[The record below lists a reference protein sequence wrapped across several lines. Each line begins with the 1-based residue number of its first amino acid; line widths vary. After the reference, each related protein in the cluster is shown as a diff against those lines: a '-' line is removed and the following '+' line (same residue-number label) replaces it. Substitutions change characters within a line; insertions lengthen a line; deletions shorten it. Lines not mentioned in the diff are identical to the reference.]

1 MNLESIT
8 FYEKLIEK
16 LNKFLAKKEENNL
29 LKEIL
34 TKNIEE
40 FKKNINEL
48 KNIERFFYQD
58 NFKIVFIGQVGVGKS
73 SIISSLLPK
82 IRLSSKEF
90 YRKDKE
96 TNDKIKISKDKFIKK
111 SALLPVGDGRTT
123 LAPITVFLRKDIK
136 DYEIMVKMQNEEE
149 ISETID
155 NYLEYFIITNEER
168 KQYSLMPSELRSYLY
183 NKVLKKYIV
192 KKVNSNLSK
201 RNEIEEAFQKYLKKN
216 KNNLKK
222 IKKELLLVILKKI
235 DNNVTSVRIKY
246 TDINFEKLFKQNPLY
261 NQFLLENKENKKLR
275 FIKSILKKINNG
287 NLSFIT
293 IPKQIELYIPNNENL
308 TIIDTKGTEKYNKNA
323 QLRDNYYV
331 NSDIEKI
338 AKDDSIISIFVSSL
352 EDAPSFDIKEIF
364 SELSLK
370 EKFEYKSGLL
380 ISLKKDIDYETYE
393 KKISDCAV
401 EMPELK
407 NTTAFYDAYL
417 NFLDSTP
424 KLAFDNK
431 TFFDYLHEINAKRL
445 LYLQNKKEKLNKIME
460 DKIYLFQNALTE
472 KEYAEIEK
480 FIEIIKSEK
489 VIIVNDLKNKMK
501 NIYEELID
509 MLKNTHHS
517 IIYAMTKRYGEY
529 AGFDMI
535 SYMRVKADNYIESL
549 YKLIDKKIDNE
560 IEKLKLKKEIKERV
574 NRIFKAFFINE
585 ENNIKNETY
594 KYVDNFKNNKLFWD
608 KTISEW
614 GQGNGYKNRV
624 INHFI
629 ANNDFK
635 NFQNFI
641 ENQFKNALVI
651 ELLDNFIPLFSDEKE
666 KKDVFGK

>member
-1 MNLESIT
+1 MNLENIA
-8 FYEKLIEK
+8 FYKKLIEK
-16 LNKFLAKKEENNL
+16 LDKSLAKKEENNL
-29 LKEIL
+29 LKKVLE
-34 TKNIEE
+34 KNVEE
-40 FKKNINEL
+40 FKKDIEEL
-48 KNIERFFYQD
+48 EKIEKLFYQD

-82 IRLSSKEF
+82 IKLSPKEL
-90 YRKDKE
+90 YKKNKK
-96 TNDKIKISKDKFIKK
+96 TNEKIKISRDKFIKK
-111 SALLPVGDGRTT
+111 SAILPVGDGRTT
-123 LAPITVFLRKDIK
+123 LAPITIFLRKDIK
-136 DYEIMVKMQNEEE
+136 DYEIMVKMQSEEE
-149 ISETID
+149 VGETID
-155 NYLEYFIITNEER
+155 NYLEYFTITNEER

-222 IKKELLLVILKKI
+222 IKKELLLFIFKKV
-235 DNNVTSVRIKY
+235 NNIETSIRIKY
-246 TDINFEKLFKQNPLY
+246 TDINFEKLFKQNSLY

-275 FIKSILKKINNG
+275 FIKSVLKKINNG

-308 TIIDTKGTEKYNKNA
+308 TIIDTKGTEKYNKNT

-331 NSDIEKI
+331 NSDIERI

-364 SELSLK
+364 SEPSLK
-370 EKFEYKSGLL
+370 KKFEHKSGLL

-393 KKISDCAV
+393 KKISDCAI

-407 NTTAFYDAYL
+407 NTTVFYNAYL
-417 NFLDSTP
+417 NFLDNIP
-424 KLAFDNK
+424 KCAFNNK
-431 TFFDYLHEINAKRL
+431 TFFDFLHEINAKRL
-445 LYLQNKKEKLNKIME
+445 LYLQDKKEKINKTIE

-480 FIEIIKSEK
+480 FVEIIKSEK
-489 VIIVNDLKNKMK
+489 VMIVDELKNKMK
-501 NIYEELID
+501 SIYEELID

-517 IIYAMTKRYGEY
+517 IIYAMTRRYGEY

-535 SYMRVKADNYIESL
+535 SYMRVKADNYIEAL

-560 IEKLKLKKEIKERV
+560 IKKLKLKKDIKEKV

-585 ENNIKNETY
+585 ENNIKNKTY
-594 KYVDNFKNNKLFWD
+594 EYADDFKNNKLFWN
-608 KTISEW
+608 KTMLEW
-614 GQGNGYKNRV
+614 GEGEGYKNRV
-624 INHFI
+624 ISHFI
-629 ANNDFK
+629 TNDDFK